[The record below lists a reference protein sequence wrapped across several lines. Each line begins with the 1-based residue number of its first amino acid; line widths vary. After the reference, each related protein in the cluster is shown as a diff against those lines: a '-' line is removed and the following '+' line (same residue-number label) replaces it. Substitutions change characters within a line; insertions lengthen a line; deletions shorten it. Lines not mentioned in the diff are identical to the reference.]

1 MLHVACT
8 PPSEGRR
15 GRHDSGSSDN
25 NSELSISDSEEDS
38 GGVSSGEGSPDR
50 DVAAVM
56 QQMDCEL
63 AQTEMGRS
71 FERVKVREYDVMV
84 TGSDVMVTGGDVM
97 VTDGDIMSHMHTAL
111 RYGRDSCRSRG
122 GRR

>member
-1 MLHVACT
+1 M
-8 PPSEGRR
+8 
-15 GRHDSGSSDN
+15 
-25 NSELSISDSEEDS
+25 
-38 GGVSSGEGSPDR
+38 SSGEGSPDR

-56 QQMDCEL
+56 QQMDREL
-63 AQTEMGRS
+63 AQTEMGKS

-84 TGSDVMVTGGDVM
+84 TGSDVMVTDGDVM
-97 VTDGDIMSHMHTAL
+97 SHVHTAL